1 MNFLKKFLLG
11 STYAKKAKSKYNTLS
26 KKLDYIT
33 TQNNLEAIRNKKKI
47 NIIFVFYFRTSG
59 MDSLIDLLNRDDS
72 FNVTVLLIPFKTL
85 TFNVYKNDKLHES
98 QLEEYND
105 NYDYFKN
112 KGFNTIKAYNENNNS
127 LLDIELELMPDIIF
141 YMSPWEGI
149 LPPEYRIHNLPQNI
163 LYCYI
168 PYSMYLSKLK
178 NDQFNRSL
186 QKKAW
191 KIFVQ
196 TPLHKQLAI
205 KYSNNKGSNVLV
217 TGYPKMDPLIENT
230 EDTMPKIWKNQD
242 SDKIRIIWA
251 PHYSI
256 GTDKDVKLAFSTFEH
271 NYKFF
276 YDYAKNHPEIEWVFK
291 PHPKLI
297 YAGERIPNNKN
308 FKLENLKEYYEK
320 WNELPNATVYERG
333 DYLNVFKSS
342 DAMIT
347 DSISFLA
354 EYLYADHP
362 GLLLTR
368 PEQEFNEFGEII
380 KEGWYKVN
388 GKDLNGIEK
397 FINDVLIEGK
407 DRLKSKRK
415 DIYNSYLNRNG
426 VSASQTIYKYL
437 KKTLTNEN

>member
-163 LYCYI
+163 LYC
-168 PYSMYLSKLK
+168 
-178 NDQFNRSL
+178 
-186 QKKAW
+186 
-191 KIFVQ
+191 
-196 TPLHKQLAI
+196 
-205 KYSNNKGSNVLV
+205 
-217 TGYPKMDPLIENT
+217 
-230 EDTMPKIWKNQD
+230 
-242 SDKIRIIWA
+242 
-251 PHYSI
+251 
-256 GTDKDVKLAFSTFEH
+256 
-271 NYKFF
+271 FF
-276 YDYAKNHPEIEWVFK
+276 
-291 PHPKLI
+291 L
-297 YAGERIPNNKN
+297 
-308 FKLENLKEYYEK
+308 
-320 WNELPNATVYERG
+320 
-333 DYLNVFKSS
+333 
-342 DAMIT
+342 
-347 DSISFLA
+347 
-354 EYLYADHP
+354 
-362 GLLLTR
+362 
-368 PEQEFNEFGEII
+368 
-380 KEGWYKVN
+380 
-388 GKDLNGIEK
+388 
-397 FINDVLIEGK
+397 
-407 DRLKSKRK
+407 
-415 DIYNSYLNRNG
+415 
-426 VSASQTIYKYL
+426 
-437 KKTLTNEN
+437 

>member
-1 MNFLKKFLLG
+1 MNFLKKILLG
-11 STYAKKAKSKYNTLS
+11 NSYTKKAKYKYNTLS

-33 TQNNLEAIRNKKKI
+33 IQNNLTTIRNKKKI
-47 NIIFVFYFRTSG
+47 NVIFIFYFRTSG
-59 MDSLIDLLNRDDS
+59 MDSLIDLLNKDES
-72 FNVTVLLIPFKTL
+72 FNVTVLLVPFKTISY
-85 TFNVYKNDKLHES
+85 NVYKNDRLHDS

-105 NYDYFKN
+105 NYNYFKS
-112 KGFNTIKAYNENNNS
+112 KGFNTIKAYDESTNS
-127 LLDIELELMPDIIF
+127 LIDIELELMPDIIF

-149 LPPEYRIHNLPQNI
+149 LPPEYRMHNLPQNI
-163 LYCYI
+163 IYCYI

-178 NDQFNRSL
+178 NDQFNRPL

-191 KIFVQ
+191 KIFAQ

-217 TGYPKMDPLIENT
+217 TGYPKMDPLIKNT
-230 EDTMPKIWKNQD
+230 EGNMPKIWK
-242 SDKIRIIWA
+242 SEGSEKIRIIWA

-256 GTDKDVKLAFSTFEH
+256 GKDENVKLAFSTFEY

-276 YDYAKNHPEIEWVFK
+276 YEYAKKHPEIEWIFK

-297 YAGERIPNNKN
+297 YAGERMPDNEN
-308 FKLENLKEYYEK
+308 FKLENLKEYYKK
-320 WNELPNATVYERG
+320 WDELPNATVYERG
-333 DYLNVFKSS
+333 DYLNVFKNS

-354 EYLYADHP
+354 EYLYAKHP

-380 KEGWYKVN
+380 KEGWYKSD
-388 GKDLNGIEK
+388 GKDLDGIEK

-407 DRLKSKRK
+407 DNLKNER
-415 DIYNSYLNRNG
+415 DNIYFAYLNKNG
-426 VSASQTIYKYL
+426 VSASQNIYKYL
-437 KKTLTNEN
+437 KKTLVD